1 MRTTGWHDTA
11 GGEGRTILEQVGEYL
26 NEKGRRPG
34 AAAAENGPLGATG
47 SEWEEVEEIEHEEER
62 QDKGDQLAG
71 SGSHFLDFSLLDD
84 ANEVSEKERL
94 RQRAAVFSP
103 VMSPMLQMYGSVSN
117 TPLLTADK
125 AHASQNTPNLQGS
138 ATGNTLQGQGM
149 SPLSSPA
156 LAAGAAT
163 APAAFSLPE
172 AAAGLVT
179 RKSAASSTRPAKKT
193 PHSTP
198 YIGAT
203 PGKVVKQSP
212 LVDAK
217 KSNGTSVSSGSS
229 SKYKNHS
236 WDDMFCLPTSS
247 MGVGG
252 HSSLGSTPDDS
263 LRAPLEGSDDL
274 HDVRKP
280 ASGMPRFILPSNNPQ
295 RQLPPP
301 PSDSVIHASQSP
313 VIKPNYA
320 ARPVGFARA
329 RSGRSLS
336 GGEPHTGDEFIKKEV
351 HKVAEQGRRNR
362 LNSALADLNDLLP
375 PELKESAQVPSKA
388 TTVELA
394 CKYIR
399 QLTGQ
404 QK

>member
-1 MRTTGWHDTA
+1 MRTTGWNDTA

-26 NEKGRRPG
+26 SEQGRRPG
-34 AAAAENGPLGATG
+34 GSTAGEWDEAEQT
-47 SEWEEVEEIEHEEER
+47 EHERER
-62 QDKGDQLAG
+62 RDKGDQMAG
-71 SGSHFLDFSLLDD
+71 PGSHFLDFSLLDEG
-84 ANEVSEKERL
+84 NEVGDKERL

-103 VMSPMLQMYGSVSN
+103 VMSPMLHIYGSVSN

-125 AHASQNTPNLQGS
+125 AHASQNTPHLQGAGAGS
-138 ATGNTLQGQGM
+138 ALQGQGM

-156 LAAGAAT
+156 LGAGAAT

-172 AAAGLVT
+172 AAAGIVS
-179 RKSAASSTRPAKKT
+179 RKCAAGSARPAKKT

-198 YIGAT
+198 YLGAT

-217 KSNGTSVSSGSS
+217 KSNGSTVSSGSS
-229 SKYKNHS
+229 SKYKNHT

-247 MGVGG
+247 MGIGG

-263 LRAPLEGSDDL
+263 LRAPLDGSDDL
-274 HDVRKP
+274 HDARKP
-280 ASGMPRFILPSNNPQ
+280 APGLPRFILPSNNPQ

-320 ARPVGFARA
+320 GKPPGFVSA
-329 RSGRSLS
+329 RSVRTLS
-336 GGEPHTGDEFIKKEV
+336 GGDANTGDEFIKKEV

-362 LNSALADLNDLLP
+362 LNNALAELNDLLP

-404 QK
+404 QN